1 MPVFFIQ
8 CKPII
13 GKRFVKD
20 MNIDLNELVKGLVYR
35 DVKKLYL
42 GFLYALEDLK
52 SQDKITEDEF
62 QRLRKRVLDYGNNC
76 YRNIEEELNNFD
88 FKLKEK

>member
-1 MPVFFIQ
+1 
-8 CKPII
+8 
-13 GKRFVKD
+13 
-20 MNIDLNELVKGLVYR
+20 MNINLDDLVKGFIYR

-42 GFLYALEDLK
+42 SFLYSLEDLR
-52 SQDKITEDEF
+52 SQDKISDEEF
-62 QRLRKRVLDYGNNC
+62 QRMRKRVLDYGNNC

>member
-1 MPVFFIQ
+1 
-8 CKPII
+8 
-13 GKRFVKD
+13 

-42 GFLYALEDLK
+42 GFLYTIEDLK
-52 SQDKITEDEF
+52 DQDKITADEF

>member
-1 MPVFFIQ
+1 
-8 CKPII
+8 
-13 GKRFVKD
+13 
-20 MNIDLNELVKGLVYR
+20 MNIDLNDLVKGFIYR

-42 GFLYALEDLK
+42 SFLYSLEDLK
-52 SQDKITEDEF
+52 NQDKITDEEF
-62 QRLRKRVLDYGNNC
+62 QRMRKRVLDYGNNC

>member
-1 MPVFFIQ
+1 
-8 CKPII
+8 
-13 GKRFVKD
+13 
-20 MNIDLNELVKGLVYR
+20 MNIDLNELFKGLVYR

-42 GFLYALEDLK
+42 GFLYVLEDLQ
-52 SQDKITEDEF
+52 SQDKITADEF

>member
-1 MPVFFIQ
+1 
-8 CKPII
+8 
-13 GKRFVKD
+13 
-20 MNIDLNELVKGLVYR
+20 MNIDLNDLVKGFIYR

-42 GFLYALEDLK
+42 SFLYTLEDLK

-76 YRNIEEELNNFD
+76 YRNIEEELDSFD
-88 FKLKEK
+88 FKLRDK